1 MKKFLAKLNELQKME
16 LLAAVVAVTLCLLA
30 LLPLFLAN
38 QPGWLI
44 GVAIGSAIELINI
57 FLLYKGSEIALKTF
71 KTWKFLLL
79 YFTRMFLFL
88 VGLVLVAMFQ
98 FGFLTYVQPIAV
110 FKNALW
116 GVLIGYT
123 PVQIVVIVVMLKS
136 KKNFVTIA
144 ENNQKE
150 EEEK

>member
-16 LLAAVVAVTLCLLA
+16 LLATVVAVTLCLLA
-30 LLPLFLAN
+30 LIPLFVFN

-44 GVAIGSAIELINI
+44 GVAIGSAIELVNI
-57 FLLYKGSEIALKTF
+57 FLLYKGSEITLQKLKTINFVVFYLLRMTLFVLGLLIVVVFQYGILNYITPVPAF
-71 KTWKFLLL
+71 K
-79 YFTRMFLFL
+79 Y
-88 VGLVLVAMFQ
+88 
-98 FGFLTYVQPIAV
+98 
-110 FKNALW
+110 ALW

-150 EEEK
+150 EEK

>member
-16 LLAAVVAVTLCLLA
+16 LLAAVVAVVLMLAA

-44 GVAIGSAIELINI
+44 GVAIGSAIELVNI
-57 FLLYKGSEIALKTF
+57 FLLYKGSELALKTF
-71 KTWKFLLL
+71 KTWLFLLM
-79 YFTRMFLFL
+79 YFARMFLFL
-88 VGLVLVAMFQ
+88 IGLVGIALLQ
-98 FGFLTYVQPIAV
+98 FGFGTYVAPVEA
-110 FKNALW
+110 FKHAIW

-123 PVQIVVIVVMLKS
+123 PVQLVVIIVMIKS
-136 KKNFVTIA
+136 KKNFVTIS

-150 EEEK
+150 EEK